1 MPGRSAD
8 LEWRDRAIR
17 AEALLDR
24 LQAENQELRERI
36 DALEAVK
43 TKLEEENRTLY
54 GQACVVPGAA
64 TDGVSFGIAQEYPSG
79 DSPWTCR
86 IYRQREIPF
95 YGTL

>member
-36 DALEAVK
+36 DTLEAVK
-43 TKLEEENRTLY
+43 TKLEERE
-54 GQACVVPGAA
+54 
-64 TDGVSFGIAQEYPSG
+64 S
-79 DSPWTCR
+79 
-86 IYRQREIPF
+86 YRLWSSLR
-95 YGTL
+95 G